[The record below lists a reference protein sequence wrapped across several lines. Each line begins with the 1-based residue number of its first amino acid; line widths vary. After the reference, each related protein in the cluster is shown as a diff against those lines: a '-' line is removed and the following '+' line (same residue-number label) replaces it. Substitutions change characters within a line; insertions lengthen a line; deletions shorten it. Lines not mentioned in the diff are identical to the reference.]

1 MSRRLGALA
10 LALVMLWPAV
20 VWPDVITYPARTT
33 IAATLNVNGLCL
45 DAANQDA
52 CLTRMSADVL
62 AMKRGTAVQ
71 EFRVYGS
78 GTAFLAMTDD
88 GAGNSEFRRN
98 GTGTIYFTPNAS
110 LGTGSWRM
118 SGSTNTFGPYGDNLQ
133 DLGAAGTA
141 RIRSLFLG
149 TSLAITDGVG
159 VAASTVEINRWVVK
173 ASGLEINVAS
183 GLTLNNVVSV
193 PGASTGTLTN
203 APGATDPTVWIPII
217 VNGVVRK
224 IPAW

>member
-33 IAATLNVNGLCL
+33 IAATLNVNSLCL
-45 DAANQDA
+45 DAANQDT
-52 CLTRMSADVL
+52 CLVRDGAADTL
-62 AMKRGTAVQ
+62 ALKRGANAQT
-71 EFRVYGS
+71 FRVYRDATDY
-78 GTAFLAMTDD
+78 GTFGWED
-88 GAGNSEFRRN
+88 GHLVVK
-98 GTGTIYFTPNAS
+98 GTGAYSLRFYTNSSFRWAVDNSGHFTANS
-110 LGTGSWRM
+110 D
-118 SGSTNTFGPYGDNLQ
+118 NTYDV
-133 DLGAAGTA
+133 GATA
-141 RIRSLFLG
+141 ANRPRSLYLG
-149 TSLAITDGVG
+149 TSLAIDGG
-159 VAASTVEINRWVVK
+159 ARTASQVEINRWVVK

-193 PGASTGTLTN
+193 PGTSTGTLTN
-203 APGATDPTVWIPII
+203 APGATDPNVWIPII

>member
-1 MSRRLGALA
+1 M
-10 LALVMLWPAV
+10 
-20 VWPDVITYPARTT
+20 PDVKWYAAGKIFTSTITPSASGGSDLGT
-33 IAATLNVNGLCL
+33 IALPWGSLYL
-45 DAANQDA
+45 AAAKEINWAND
-52 CLTRMSADVL
+52 TRIERTSAGIL
-62 AMKRGTAVQ
+62 SQRGVANAVQ

-78 GTAFLAMTDD
+78 STAFLAMSDD
-88 GAGNSEFRRN
+88 GTGNSEFRRN

-159 VAASTVEINRWVVK
+159 VAASTLQINRWVVK

-183 GLTLNNVVSV
+183 GLTLNN
-193 PGASTGTLTN
+193 
-203 APGATDPTVWIPII
+203 
-217 VNGVVRK
+217 
-224 IPAW
+224 